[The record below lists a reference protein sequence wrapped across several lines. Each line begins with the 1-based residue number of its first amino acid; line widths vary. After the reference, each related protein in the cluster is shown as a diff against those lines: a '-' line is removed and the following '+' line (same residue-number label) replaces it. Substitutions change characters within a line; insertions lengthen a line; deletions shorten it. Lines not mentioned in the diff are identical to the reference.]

1 MGDSRAR
8 PATENG
14 LMNVERPESV
24 ICHGNPR
31 PLSLGGQSIL
41 LGAALL
47 TGTTVVGWMAL
58 NAGGSAAIW
67 RSTAVASTTLAV
79 LVLSMALAWR
89 LVAQCRG
96 ILDELVLG
104 LERVSM
110 GDLSHRLDESGS
122 AEMRRVAIAF
132 NSAVQNSACRAEVL

>member
-1 MGDSRAR
+1 MGDPRAS

-14 LMNVERPESV
+14 VMSGQRPEST
-24 ICHGNPR
+24 IRHGEAR
-31 PLSLGGQSIL
+31 ALSLGGQLVL

-47 TGTTVVGWMAL
+47 TGTSVVGWMTL
-58 NAGGSAAIW
+58 NTMGSAAIWGSAGIW
-67 RSTAVASTTLAV
+67 RSTAVASTTFAV

-89 LVAQCRG
+89 LVAQCRE

-104 LERVSM
+104 LERVAK

-122 AEMRRVAIAF
+122 AEMRRVACAF
-132 NSAVQNSACRAEVL
+132 NSA